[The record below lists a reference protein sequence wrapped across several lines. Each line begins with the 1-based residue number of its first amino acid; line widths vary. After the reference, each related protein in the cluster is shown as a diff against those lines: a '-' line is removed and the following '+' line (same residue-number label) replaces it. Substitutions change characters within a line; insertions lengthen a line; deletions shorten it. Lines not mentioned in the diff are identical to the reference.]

1 MTEIVSHVGVVIV
14 GAGSGRRM
22 GGDKIFLSLAHKPL
36 LAWSVDT
43 CQDCE
48 MVEQIVIV
56 LSASNLKSG
65 KDLVTK
71 RGWSKVV
78 KVCLGGRRRQDSV
91 RQGLKGL
98 KNCDVV
104 IIHDG
109 ARPFLTHDLIHNGLK
124 AVQETGAAASAV
136 PVKDTIKVADNLIV
150 SQTLERQHLWAV
162 QTPQVFR
169 FDVIA
174 QAHEQVTD
182 DVTDDASLVERLGH
196 KVRLYKGSYQNI
208 KITTPEDWTLADAIA
223 REREGASR
231 HRL

>member
-14 GAGSGRRM
+14 GAGSGQRM
-22 GGDKIFLSLAHKPL
+22 GTDKIFLHLADKPL
-36 LAWSVDT
+36 LAWSVDI